1 VTSWFFNSRKFAD
14 LKIQLVLVGEVSN
27 NFQHT
32 KKVKWINF
40 ADFVHQMMVDDG
52 FIFFFSIC
60 TRSLK
65 KYQLSFKYLFFLC
78 TGF

>member
-1 VTSWFFNSRKFAD
+1 
-14 LKIQLVLVGEVSN
+14 VLVGEVSN

-52 FIFFFSIC
+52 FIFFFLIC

-65 KYQLSFKYLFFLC
+65 NINYLSNTYFFC
-78 TGF
+78 VQASKSFANREIKS